1 MNISPTLR
9 HKGELTESEILSI
22 LPQFTS
28 ITPERTDEF
37 ATDIRTLMRD
47 SNYNRFLT
55 TLAGSF
61 KQFLYNEFSELEEH
75 YRDHLSLI
83 GNLLCD
89 IPGFRMDFSQQE
101 VIYFF
106 NRNTLL
112 VFNLRG
118 TAETALEKGKA
129 MLQATDTNDNID
141 KIIGISFSAFD
152 RKIDRWI
159 ETRI

>member
-37 ATDIRTLMRD
+37 AADIRALMRD

-83 GNLLCD
+83 GNLLTKKEKD
-89 IPGFRMDFSQQE
+89 NTVKNTGPFQLQSNEQKRTKYLIRSL
-101 VIYFF
+101 I
-106 NRNTLL
+106 TLL
-112 VFNLRG
+112 
-118 TAETALEKGKA
+118 
-129 MLQATDTNDNID
+129 
-141 KIIGISFSAFD
+141 FSLH
-152 RKIDRWI
+152 
-159 ETRI
+159 

>member
-61 KQFLYNEFSELEEH
+61 KQFL
-75 YRDHLSLI
+75 
-83 GNLLCD
+83 
-89 IPGFRMDFSQQE
+89 
-101 VIYFF
+101 
-106 NRNTLL
+106 
-112 VFNLRG
+112 
-118 TAETALEKGKA
+118 
-129 MLQATDTNDNID
+129 
-141 KIIGISFSAFD
+141 
-152 RKIDRWI
+152 
-159 ETRI
+159 